1 MLPIS
6 KLMSNFGIED
16 SNSEIERNR
25 NSIGELNYREA
36 DLVVGINRRTIFFIK
51 PIII

>member
-16 SNSEIERNR
+16 SNNQIKKKKD
-25 NSIGELNYREA
+25 SIGELNYKMTN
-36 DLVVGINRRTIFFIK
+36 LVS
-51 PIII
+51 